1 MNPKIDKTIF
11 WPSLLF
17 IVSATLLL
25 VIYRDTA
32 GPFVEEMMAAITYR
46 LDWAFEFLTIGL
58 FIILIWLMVGR
69 YGRVK
74 LGGVDDQPEFSRFS
88 WGGMLFCA
96 SMGTSIMFWSIVEP
110 LYYYTGPPF
119 RIEGGSTEA
128 AEYAVSYGLF
138 HWGISAW
145 ALYALPAV
153 VMAYSFYVRK
163 DPSLRIS
170 AACRGVLGKHAD
182 GLLGKVIDILVIWS
196 MIGGLGTSLGL
207 GVPMVS
213 AVIGNIFGI
222 EPSLWLNIAII
233 IVWTFIFSSSAYFG
247 LYKGIRRLS
256 DWNVYMAL
264 GLALFVI
271 VVGPTLFILSYF
283 TNSLGLMIDNF
294 MRMSLYTD
302 PISQGGFP
310 QAWTVFYWAWFAA
323 TAPFIG
329 IFVARISKGRSIR
342 ELVFNILMWGSLGSW
357 LYFGVFG
364 SYSMNLELSGEVALT
379 ELLTEQSEQ
388 AVIVA
393 VLNSLPL
400 SLFVSIFFVILGFIF
415 LATSLDSASY
425 VIASVA
431 TKELKGNAEPARWH
445 RLLWG
450 VVLSALAIS
459 LTIVGG
465 LGVVQTSS
473 VFVSVPIL
481 IMYILLSMSLIKW
494 LKQDAH
500 KHVYVSSSGQ
510 ENRNNIV

>member
-1 MNPKIDKTIF
+1 MNVKLDKTIF
-11 WPSLLF
+11 WPSLL
-17 IVSATLLL
+17 L
-25 VIYRDTA
+25 VIIATFSLVIFKDSA
-32 GPFVEEMMAAITYR
+32 GPVIENMMTAINYR

-58 FIILIWLMVGR
+58 FIILLWLMLGR

-119 RIEGGSTEA
+119 GIESGSKEA
-128 AEYAVSYGLF
+128 ADFAVSYGLF

-163 DPSLRIS
+163 DPSLKIS

-182 GLLGKVIDILVIWS
+182 GLVGKVIDILVIWS

-213 AVIGNIFGI
+213 AVIGSIFNI
-222 EPSLWLNIAII
+222 EPSLTLNLII
-233 IVWTFIFSSSAYFG
+233 IVIWTVIFSASAYMG
-247 LYKGIRRLS
+247 LYKGIRKLS

-264 GLALFVI
+264 GLAIFVI
-271 VVGPTLFILSYF
+271 IVGPTLFLLSYF
-283 TNSLGLMIDNF
+283 TNSLGIMLDNF

-302 PISQGGFP
+302 PINKSGFP
-310 QAWTVFYWAWFAA
+310 QTWTVFYWAWFAA

-329 IFVARISKGRSIR
+329 IFVARISKGRTIR
-342 ELVFNILMWGSLGSW
+342 ELIFNVLMWGSIGSW

-364 SYSMNLELSGEVALT
+364 GYAIDLELSGKVALT
-379 ELLTEQSEQ
+379 EILSEQGGQ

-400 SLFVSIFFVILGFIF
+400 PLVVSIFFVILGFIF

-431 TKELKGNAEPARWH
+431 TKELTGEEEPARWH

-450 VVLSALAIS
+450 VLLSALAIS

-465 LGVVQTSS
+465 LKVVQTSS
-473 VFVSVPIL
+473 VLVSVPVL
-481 IMYILLSMSLIKW
+481 VMYVLLSVSLIKW
-494 LKQDAH
+494 LGQNEDR
-500 KHVYVSSSGQ
+500 HVYVKK
-510 ENRNNIV
+510 NNSH